1 MASLDFTKITDG
13 TLEGV
18 GYFDLAVK
26 ALRAHMQDAVDN
38 NEITQSELGSIY
50 TGVLPGLFKDS
61 LAFEVQDVQIKLGKI
76 PSTVK

>member
-13 TLEGV
+13 TLEGT

-26 ALRAHMQDAVDN
+26 ALRAHMTEAVNN
-38 NEITQSELGSIY
+38 NEITQAELGAIY
-50 TGVLPGLFKDS
+50 TGVLPGLFKDA
-61 LAFEVQDVQIKLGKI
+61 LQFEVQDVQIKLGKI